1 MVHVELTGD
10 SGTRRFAEY
19 SDFRIG
25 SEADQYMLMYG
36 SYLAASDVGEEQS
49 TTIRYTELMS

>member
-49 TTIRYTELMS
+49 TTI